1 MKPNFDRLCIV
12 LAFSL
17 ACFTTQAIAQ
27 DDDDPALM
35 AGLAKTDKC
44 VEQYQ
49 AQNKQRVQELE
60 AAKANASLPPQK
72 VQEVEQ
78 KIQTLKAAIATTDAF
93 LAKPLPTTRE
103 AREAY
108 LSKALGEV
116 AITREFESTV
126 AKDLGVDPASR
137 MRMVLS
143 NLNLSAED
151 FKTRFGA
158 FDWQHAY
165 NPDPN
170 APVVQGP
177 NTHFFGLAGQLPPSA
192 VPTNQVSG
200 AYAPTTVDKAAEL
213 SNEEHG
219 VGGGILLK
227 GKAGGL
233 DTVSSVK
240 YDGSVNALVLN
251 GDLVYFVKIPP
262 WSLAT
267 MCREI
272 VADRNALLGVSET
285 MTEGLVF
292 GDHPEIYKDS
302 DLADELML
310 ADKFLGDV
318 VFARPNGWTQGYIFP
333 TTQPT
338 EARIKSGM
346 LVHFEFYNFQFKK
359 NDGQLSVVS
368 SSLEIRMMPVSKAAS
383 PTGQM
388 LPNYNAMKKGW
399 APPDAFITNAGILTE
414 RPAGRGMDYFRR
426 EPLIEDVLAYGEAA
440 AILRSIKES
449 RPNLLNALADQIET
463 GETR

>member
-1 MKPNFDRLCIV
+1 MKLDFDRLCIV
-12 LAFSL
+12 LALSL
-17 ACFTTQAIAQ
+17 AFVSAQAIAK
-27 DDDDPALM
+27 DDDDPVLM
-35 AGLAKTDKC
+35 AQLVRIKQQC
-44 VEQYQ
+44 EQQ
-49 AQNKQRVQELE
+49 HAQNKKREQELE

-72 VQEVEQ
+72 MQEVEQ
-78 KIQTLKAAIATTDAF
+78 KIQTLKAANAKTDVF
-93 LAKPLPTTRE
+93 LAQPLPTTKQ
-103 AREAY
+103 ARESY
-108 LSKALGEV
+108 LRQASGEI
-116 AITREFESTV
+116 ATTREFESTV
-126 AKDLGVDPASR
+126 AKDLRLDPASR
-137 MRMVLS
+137 VEAVLS
-143 NLNLSAED
+143 KLGQAED
-151 FKTRFGA
+151 FKTKFGA
-158 FDWQHAY
+158 FDVQEHPY

-213 SNEEHG
+213 SKEEHG

-227 GKAGGL
+227 GKAVGL

-292 GDHPEIYKDS
+292 GDHPEIYKYS

-318 VFARPNGWTQGYIFP
+318 VFAHPKGWTQGYIFP

-338 EARIKSGM
+338 EARIKSEM
-346 LVHFEFYNFQFKK
+346 LVHFEFNNFQFTK

-383 PTGQM
+383 TTGQM

-399 APPDAFITNAGILTE
+399 APPDAFITNADILAD
-414 RPAGRGMDYFRR
+414 RRAGRGMDYFRR

-440 AILRSIKES
+440 AILRSIKDS
-449 RPNLLNALADQIET
+449 RPDLLNALADQIET